1 MIRGNNY
8 GALRRHVSQ
17 SPNFGTKGKHQE
29 GSEESSQ
36 GSVRQVVE
44 HGVNLLV
51 IADYD
56 TI

>member
-8 GALRRHVSQ
+8 GALRGHIPKS
-17 SPNFGTKGKHQE
+17 SNFGAESKHQE

-36 GSVRQVVE
+36 GSVWQVVE

-51 IADYD
+51 IDDYD